1 MNYGKK
7 GYEDYREKGEKYVND
22 KYKAKNLLD
31 KAIEKAESKKGP
43 IKNVWEEL
51 QLMFSVAYDW
61 VKGNYK
67 DIPIKP
73 LSMIF
78 VAILYFVTPTDI
90 VPDVIPL
97 GGFVDDVAV
106 IAYVLKDIRDDLH
119 AYKEWKKNN
128 EEEEKSL

>member
-7 GYEDYREKGEKYVND
+7 GYEDYKEKGEKYVND

-31 KAIEKAESKKGP
+31 RAIEKAEKKKGP

-73 LSMIF
+73 LTMIF

-106 IAYVLKDIRDDLH
+106 IAYVLKDVRNELH

-128 EEEEKSL
+128 DEEKKSL